1 MRFGV
6 TYSLRIK
13 ESAKKEIVALP
24 RSDRERVI
32 AAIDGLRADP
42 QQGTQLKGSATGLR
56 RIRVGRYRVIFEVQK
71 DVLIVLV
78 LRVGHRKDVYR

>member
-1 MRFGV
+1 M

-13 ESAKKEIVALP
+13 ASAAKEIAALS
-24 RSDRERVI
+24 RNDRERVI

-56 RIRVGRYRVIFEVQK
+56 RIRVGNYRIIFEVQK
-71 DVLIVLV
+71 SELVILV